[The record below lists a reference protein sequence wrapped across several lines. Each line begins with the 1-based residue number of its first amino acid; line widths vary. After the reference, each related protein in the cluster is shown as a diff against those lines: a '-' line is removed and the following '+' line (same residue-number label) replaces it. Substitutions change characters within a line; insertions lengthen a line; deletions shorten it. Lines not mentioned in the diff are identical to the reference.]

1 MKLLNTIKR
10 IVKEAEDNSE
20 RAVSSNTNP
29 KEILAL
35 EEKLEDSLK
44 LLSLYESVE
53 KEKED

>member
-1 MKLLNTIKR
+1 MKLLNTIKK
-10 IVKEAEDNSE
+10 IVKEAEDNYE
-20 RAVSSNTNP
+20 RAVSTNTNP
-29 KEILAL
+29 KELRAL

>member
-10 IVKEAEDNSE
+10 IVKEAEENYE